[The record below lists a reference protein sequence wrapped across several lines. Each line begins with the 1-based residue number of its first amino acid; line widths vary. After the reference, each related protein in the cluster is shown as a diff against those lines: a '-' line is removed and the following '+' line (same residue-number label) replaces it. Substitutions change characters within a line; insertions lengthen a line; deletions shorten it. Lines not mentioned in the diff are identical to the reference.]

1 MKKVKGVG
9 AVVNGNPLHS
19 TFELPVATAER
30 LEKQGIVEIIGDVK
44 PVKAET
50 KKATTT
56 TKKKE
61 PAKPKKKATDKTEK

>member
-30 LEKQGIVEIIGDVK
+30 LAKQGIVEIIGDVK
-44 PVKAET
+44 PVKEET

-56 TKKKE
+56 KKK
-61 PAKPKKKATDKTEK
+61 PTKTAKKADKSDEK